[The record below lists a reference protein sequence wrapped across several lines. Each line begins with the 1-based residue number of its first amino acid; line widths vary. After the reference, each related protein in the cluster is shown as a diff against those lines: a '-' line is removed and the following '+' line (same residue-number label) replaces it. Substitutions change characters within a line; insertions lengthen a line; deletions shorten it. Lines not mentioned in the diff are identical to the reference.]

1 MRRGESAQYCFV
13 YPLSTN
19 NVLSQTA
26 EYCPLDLQREYKA
39 LVGPVPQSANI
50 LYGGVGYQTRQTPS
64 GVAARNFQG
73 PLLFKYCRVDYN
85 KKTNRLEIPK
95 GEYIGKTLYHP
106 SRDAPS
112 APEAEDGENY
122 EFIVN
127 CNLDET
133 DSQGEI
139 STHIIKRT

>member
-1 MRRGESAQYCFV
+1 M

-19 NVLSQTA
+19 NDLSLTA
-26 EYCPLDLQREYKA
+26 AYCPIDLQREGKVF
-39 LVGPVPQSANI
+39 VGHLPWSANTV
-50 LYGGVGYQTRQTPS
+50 YGGVGYKTQQIPP
-64 GVAARNFQG
+64 GVTARNFQA
-73 PLLFKYCRVDYN
+73 PLLFKWCRVEYN

-95 GEYIGKTLYHP
+95 GEYIGKTLYHQ
-106 SRDAPS
+106 SRDPES
-112 APEAEDGENY
+112 APKVEDSEIY
-122 EFIVN
+122 DFIVS